1 MKTGARLP
9 RGIRWLGLMAL
20 GGVSLAVQ
28 AEEKIVLLTSWYA
41 QAEQGGYYQ
50 AQATGLYKKYG
61 LDVEIRSGGPQVNG
75 MQLLLSKR
83 ADVIIGYDLQLLEG
97 IQRGFQAKAIA
108 APFQYDPQGLLTHAD
123 VTSLQGL
130 KDKTLLVSS
139 SGQAT
144 WWPWLK
150 AQYQLS
156 DAQVRPYTFN
166 IQPFVVDDAVA
177 QQAYVSSEV
186 FQVQKAGVKANFF
199 LFSEH
204 GYPPYGGILIARPD
218 TIAERKAAMAKF
230 VRASMEG
237 WVSYLKDPAPGNA
250 LIKQDNP
257 KMSDDLLAWGVTQ
270 IREHHLIDG
279 GDAASQGWGT
289 MTDGWVSYLKDPAPG
304 NALIK
309 QDNPKMTDDLLA
321 WGVTQIREHHLIDGG
336 DAASQGW
343 GTMTDA
349 RWQKTRDFMVS
360 AGLLAAA
367 TDWKQAYTTEFVQA
381 MQVKP

>member
-1 MKTGARLP
+1 MKSRARLP
-9 RGIRWLGLMAL
+9 RGFRWLGLMAL

-97 IQRGFQAKAIA
+97 IQRGFQAQAIA

-237 WVSYLKDPAPGNA
+237 WVSYLN
-250 LIKQDNP
+250 N
-257 KMSDDLLAWGVTQ
+257 
-270 IREHHLIDG
+270 
-279 GDAASQGWGT
+279 
-289 MTDGWVSYLKDPAPG
+289 PAPG

-360 AGLLAAA
+360 TGLLAAA

>member
-1 MKTGARLP
+1 MKSRARLP
-9 RGIRWLGLMAL
+9 GL
-20 GGVSLAVQ
+20 SLAGPDGSRRCL
-28 AEEKIVLLTSWYA
+28 AGRSGRGENRSADLLVRSGGA
-41 QAEQGGYYQ
+41 GGYYQ

-186 FQVQKAGVKANFF
+186 FQCR
-199 LFSEH
+199 
-204 GYPPYGGILIARPD
+204 RP
-218 TIAERKAAMAKF
+218 
-230 VRASMEG
+230 G
-237 WVSYLKDPAPGNA
+237 
-250 LIKQDNP
+250 
-257 KMSDDLLAWGVTQ
+257 
-270 IREHHLIDG
+270 
-279 GDAASQGWGT
+279 
-289 MTDGWVSYLKDPAPG
+289 
-304 NALIK
+304 
-309 QDNPKMTDDLLA
+309 
-321 WGVTQIREHHLIDGG
+321 
-336 DAASQGW
+336 
-343 GTMTDA
+343 
-349 RWQKTRDFMVS
+349 
-360 AGLLAAA
+360 
-367 TDWKQAYTTEFVQA
+367 
-381 MQVKP
+381 

>member
-1 MKTGARLP
+1 MK
-9 RGIRWLGLMAL
+9 IRSRIPWGYRVLGLVAL
-20 GGVSLAVQ
+20 SGLSLAVQ
-28 AEEKIVLLTSWYA
+28 AEDKIVLLTSWYA

-50 AQATGLYKKYG
+50 AQATGIYKKYG
-61 LDVEIRSGGPQVNG
+61 LDVDIRSGGPQVNG

-123 VTSLQGL
+123 VSSLEGL
-130 KDKTLLVSS
+130 KGKTILVSS

-150 AQYQLS
+150 GQYQLN
-156 DAQVRPYTFN
+156 DAQARPYTFN
-166 IQPFVVDDAVA
+166 IQPFVADNNVA

-186 FQVQKAGVKANFF
+186 FQVQKAGVKSNFF

-204 GYPPYGGILIARPD
+204 GYPPYGGILIARPE
-218 TIAERKAAMAKF
+218 TIADRNAALAKF

-237 WVSYLKDPAPGNA
+237 WVSYLNNPAPGNA
-250 LIKQDNP
+250 LIK
-257 KMSDDLLAWGVTQ
+257 K
-270 IREHHLIDG
+270 
-279 GDAASQGWGT
+279 
-289 MTDGWVSYLKDPAPG
+289 
-304 NALIK
+304 
-309 QDNPKMTDDLLA
+309 DNPKMTDDLLA
-321 WGVTQIREHHLIDGG
+321 WAVTQIRQHHLIDGG
-336 DAASQGW
+336 DAASEGW
-343 GTMTDA
+343 GTMTET
-349 RWQKTRDFMVS
+349 RWRKTRDFMVS
-360 AGLLAAA
+360 ANLLDTA